1 MEMPGKME
9 MLYSI
14 GLNRP
19 RGAGSLPII
28 PGSKYR
34 LLRISH
40 PEKLV
45 RGNLPIAAD
54 FRKSKTSIRKYPT
67 DHLSLHK

>member
-9 MLYSI
+9 MVYSI

-19 RGAGSLPII
+19 RGPGSLPII
-28 PGSKYR
+28 PSSKYR

-45 RGNLPIAAD
+45 RGNLPQQQI
-54 FRKSKTSIRKYPT
+54 SE
-67 DHLSLHK
+67 SLRRALGSTQQIT